1 VDVGNLCQEL
11 QTKCLISH
19 EARERTGSALERVG
33 TDGPL
38 GLVGTDRPLGR
49 AGPDGP
55 LGRAEAYG
63 LLGRAG
69 ADGSLGR
76 AGIDGPLRS
85 AGQGCCPGS
94 PHRARSYSET
104 AKAGLMQTVK
114 RKVKTSVDSFPSVSR
129 ISQPKV
135 NRNRKLC

>member
-49 AGPDGP
+49 AGLDGP
-55 LGRAEAYG
+55 
-63 LLGRAG
+63 LGRAG

-76 AGIDGPLRS
+76 VGIDGPLRS